1 MQTEKEKGLSIGSSK
16 KKILIKYYYERIR
29 RDVTNF
35 IKWMLLAILT
45 GLVVGGASS
54 AFAACISAAT
64 EYRNSHLWV
73 FLCLPLAGIVIVF
86 MYERLGRQ
94 DGGTNQVLSTIKS
107 KDNVPFISAPLIFIS
122 TLLTHLTG
130 GSAGRE
136 GASIQ
141 FGGSIGS
148 WLAKLVH
155 LDETDH
161 HVMIMCGMSAAFAAV
176 FGTPMAAA
184 VFAMEVVSVGVM
196 YYAALL
202 PCVIASII
210 AAEFATGVGLNPETF
225 PVARIPQLS
234 VESGL
239 KMAVI
244 AAGCGLLSILFCV
257 ALKAVSGIYG
267 KYLKNPYLRVCVAGC
282 LVIGITM
289 LLGTGDYM
297 GAGNELIAKA
307 VEQGKA
313 RPLDFLWKMI
323 LTAITMRAG
332 YRGGEIVPAFSVG
345 ATFGCVAG
353 GLLGFSPE
361 VAAAASMVA
370 LFCGVTNCPIASMLI
385 SFELFGFSGA
395 AYYLIAISI
404 SYALSGYYSLYKD
417 QIRQD
422 ISIKRHIKKKWYY
435 TIETYLL
442 TYGMI
447 RFVLENLRYDA
458 VRGSMMGIST
468 SQWISLIMIIL
479 SIGSVCR
486 RKIRKLKGE

>member
-184 VFAMEVVSVGVM
+184 VFSMEVVSVGIM
-196 YYAALL
+196 YYAALV

-210 AAEFATGVGLNPETF
+210 ASKFAAGFGINPESF
-225 PVARIPQLS
+225 HVVNIPELTI
-234 VESGL
+234 ETGL
-239 KMAVI
+239 KMVLVAI
-244 AAGCGLLSILFCV
+244 ACAAISIIFCM
-257 ALKAVSGIYG
+257 ALQGVSKLYA
-267 KYLKNPYLRVCVAGC
+267 KFLKNPYIRIVAASAIIIVITLFLR
-282 LVIGITM
+282 TS
-289 LLGTGDYM
+289 DYM
-297 GAGNELIAKA
+297 GAGNNLIELA
-307 VEQGKA
+307 VENGQA
-313 RPLDFLWKMI
+313 RPLDFFWKLV
-323 LTAITMRAG
+323 LTALTMRAG
-332 YRGGEIVPAFSVG
+332 FRGGEIVPSFCIG
-345 ATFGCVAG
+345 ATFGCIMG
-353 GLLGFSPE
+353 HLIGLSPSIC
-361 VAAAASMVA
+361 AAAGMAA
-370 LFCGVTNCPIASMLI
+370 LFCGVTNCPITSILI
-385 SFELFGFSGA
+385 AFELFGFRGA
-395 AYYLIAISI
+395 SYYLIAVSI
-404 SYALSGYYSLYKD
+404 SYAVSGYYGLYKD
-417 QIRQD
+417 QTIVY
-422 ISIKRHIKKKWYY
+422 SKYKAKYVNRH
-435 TIETYLL
+435 T
-442 TYGMI
+442 
-447 RFVLENLRYDA
+447 RF
-458 VRGSMMGIST
+458 
-468 SQWISLIMIIL
+468 
-479 SIGSVCR
+479 
-486 RKIRKLKGE
+486 

>member
-1 MQTEKEKGLSIGSSK
+1 MNNTQDK
-16 KKILIKYYYERIR
+16 KKPEEIHNLHYYIDHIRYDMTSLIKWL
-29 RDVTNF
+29 V
-35 IKWMLLAILT
+35 LAVLT
-45 GLVVGGASS
+45 GLSVGFISS
-54 AFAACISAAT
+54 LFARVLKFVTNYRT
-64 EYRNSHLWV
+64 EHFWV
-73 FLCLPLAGIVIVF
+73 FFLLPVSGLIIVF
-86 MYERLGRQ
+86 LYQKFGQE
-94 DGGTNQVLSTIKS
+94 DGGTNQVLSTIRS
-107 KDNVPFISAPLIFIS
+107 QDDVPFRSAPLIFVS
-122 TLLTHLTG
+122 TILTHFAG

-136 GASIQ
+136 GAAIQ
-141 FGGSIGS
+141 LGGSIGNQLGS
-148 WLAKLVH
+148 WFH
-155 LDETDH
+155 FDEEDC
-161 HVMIMCGMSAAFAAV
+161 HVMVMCGMSAAFSAV

-297 GAGNELIAKA
+297 GAGNELIARA

-417 QIRQD
+417 QTIVYSKYKARY
-422 ISIKRHIKKKWYY
+422 INKK
-435 TIETYLL
+435 TH
-442 TYGMI
+442 
-447 RFVLENLRYDA
+447 
-458 VRGSMMGIST
+458 
-468 SQWISLIMIIL
+468 
-479 SIGSVCR
+479 
-486 RKIRKLKGE
+486 